1 MLGFVEELIVN
12 DDPEYQVRNC
22 DHALFAVSHSRT
34 QWIDKIRTMRASN
47 MARQGVLS
55 KVSGELQRK
64 IGLKVG
70 DASCEP

>member
-1 MLGFVEELIVN
+1 MMILNTRFATVTT
-12 DDPEYQVRNC
+12 
-22 DHALFAVSHSRT
+22 LFAVSHSRT